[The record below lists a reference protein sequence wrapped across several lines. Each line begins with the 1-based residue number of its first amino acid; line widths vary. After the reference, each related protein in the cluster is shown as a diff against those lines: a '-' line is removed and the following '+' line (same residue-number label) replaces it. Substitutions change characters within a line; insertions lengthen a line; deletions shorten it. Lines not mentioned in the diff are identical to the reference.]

1 MISVPPLTVLPVP
14 EGGIPTEQADILDL
28 TMEAQEVRD
37 VLLEVMAGK
46 GLGKATL
53 KVERVC
59 ALLDPRRKSLDNSQS

>member
-1 MISVPPLTVLPVP
+1 MKVP
-14 EGGIPTEQADILDL
+14 EGGLPTEQTDILDL

-37 VLLEVMAGK
+37 VLLEVMAEK

-59 ALLDPRRKSLDNSQS
+59 ALLDP